1 MIENIF
7 PIKIYKTNFSEGL
20 EELKSILIPKLEP
33 IFEKTKL
40 NNQGSMR
47 GGLCSYNVA
56 RDLHH
61 WPELKQYVSFLKT
74 HISLYWNEL
83 GYGDTPKITETWA
96 NQYPPDSFIDT
107 HNHSPIPITIS
118 FYLQKSKDSG
128 NIRFTD
134 PNEAVLKYQPFAGL
148 ASRDNYHNMFVR
160 EIEVVEGDVVMFPG
174 WINHATSINNSTE
187 DRIIIGTNVMI

>member
-1 MIENIF
+1 MIKNIF
-7 PIKIYKTNFSEGL
+7 PIKIYKTNFAEDL
-20 EELKSILIPKLEP
+20 EKLKSILIPKLEP

-83 GYGDTPKITETWA
+83 GYGDTPKITEMWA
-96 NQYPPDSFIDT
+96 NKYPPHSFIDT
-107 HNHSPIPITIS
+107 HNHSPIPITVS
-118 FYLQKSKDSG
+118 FYLQKVENSG
-128 NIRFTD
+128 NIRFTN
-134 PNEAVLKYQPFAGL
+134 PNDTILKYQPCIGL
-148 ASRDNYHNMFVR
+148 TDRNNYHNMFNT
-160 EIEVVEGDVVMFPG
+160 EIDVVEGDVVMFPG
-174 WINHATSINNSTE
+174 WINHATSINNSTS
-187 DRIIIGTNVMI
+187 DRIVIGTNITI